1 MAVDKKISQL
11 ASGAPAQA
19 GDEYVV
25 ARSGANYKLTLTNI
39 AASMPPIGATT
50 PNTGAFTTLSASSGE
65 TISGGNLTFS
75 STAQRITGD
84 FSNATIT
91 NRVLFETSTA
101 NSTTE
106 VGIIPSGS
114 GGAAVLNI
122 YPVSNPS
129 DTGYLRLASLGTD
142 SRILSQRTG
151 TGTFLPLTFY
161 AGGSERVR
169 IDTSGNV
176 GIGTASANKS
186 SSSTALTVNTGTAGN
201 FAAVEWASGDTLN
214 YHINANNSAIY
225 HVAAGTRPW
234 IVFTN
239 GSERMRIDSSGNVG
253 IGTAS
258 PGAKLDLGTD
268 VTAQKLFVF
277 RSSNSKAGFG
287 VQSGDFRSFAPSDA
301 AMTFGQ
307 ISVSDGTTYTERM
320 RIDSSGNVGIGATAD
335 ATTKFQVTGTYPTS
349 GTVTRAI
356 LMNGTVPSGST
367 FGGYGIQSI
376 LNTQAASFTTAN
388 LVGFSAAQGTIGA
401 GSTVTS
407 QFGFIAEST
416 LTGATNNYGFYSDI
430 ASGSNRWNFYAAGT
444 ALNYLAGGLGVKE
457 NIANWSTRSFA
468 VSNTGA
474 GNSTCLF
481 INDDSGTATS
491 VLWNKATSGNNKF
504 EEFITDAGATL
515 RGSIDYDRTGGL
527 VRYNT
532 TSDYR
537 AKTII
542 GPVTNS
548 GELVDALKVYVGKMN
563 GATVERPMLIAHEA
577 QEVAPYAVSG
587 EKDAVDKD
595 GKPVYQQIDVSSLVP
610 LLLAEVKSLRQRVA
624 ELEAK

>member
-1 MAVDKKISQL
+1 
-11 ASGAPAQA
+11 
-19 GDEYVV
+19 
-25 ARSGANYKLTLTNI
+25 
-39 AASMPPIGATT
+39 
-50 PNTGAFTTLSASSGE
+50 
-65 TISGGNLTFS
+65 
-75 STAQRITGD
+75 
-84 FSNATIT
+84 
-91 NRVLFETSTA
+91 
-101 NSTTE
+101 
-106 VGIIPSGS
+106 
-114 GGAAVLNI
+114 
-122 YPVSNPS
+122 
-129 DTGYLRLASLGTD
+129 
-142 SRILSQRTG
+142 
-151 TGTFLPLTFY
+151 LTFY

-444 ALNYLAGGLGVKE
+444 ALNYMAGGLGVKE